1 MKEIN
6 ISFKELIDYL
16 RDKDFQIEKL
26 TFNLKE
32 ARHELQQLREEQY
45 LVSNWLNDHGI
56 NLEIERNK
64 VIQLEKEGSNNDI

>member
-1 MKEIN
+1 MNEIN

-26 TFNLKE
+26 TFNLNE
-32 ARHELQQLREEQY
+32 AKHELQQLRKEQY

-56 NLEIERNK
+56 NLAIERNK
-64 VIQLEKEGSNNDI
+64 VIQLEKEGKNNE